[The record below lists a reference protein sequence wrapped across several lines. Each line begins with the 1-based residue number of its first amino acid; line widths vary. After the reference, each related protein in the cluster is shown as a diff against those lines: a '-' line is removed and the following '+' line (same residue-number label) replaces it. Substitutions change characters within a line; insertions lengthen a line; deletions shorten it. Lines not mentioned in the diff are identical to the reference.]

1 MLDYRFPTA
10 LQMVLSVAMAE
21 QLGERSTS
29 AILAYGLEANPSFI
43 RKLMVPLTRDGIIVS
58 TLGRNGS
65 IHLGR
70 PPEEITLRDIYLSVI
85 EDKKLWASRPDV
97 PARCVV
103 SANAC
108 WYFKSISEEA
118 EQASLAVLARHTVA
132 SALEAVKN
140 ADSSGSD
147 PLPDLIA
154 QYQQA
159 SSLCTCCKKSRLH
172 SESGFLLSAMPLR
185 GQHFPFHFAARDE
198 FTQRHVKH
206 RRQEQT
212 KQRHPQHT
220 GEHGDPGDAAHFCA
234 CAVAEDQRNGPG
246 NKGDGGHHNRA

>member
-21 QLGERSTS
+21 QMGERSTS

-65 IHLGR
+65 IHLG
-70 PPEEITLRDIYLSVI
+70 ITLRDIYLSVI

-108 WYFKSISEEA
+108 WYFKSVADEA
-118 EQASLAVLARHTVA
+118 EQASLNVLARHTAA

-140 ADSSGSD
+140 ADTSGCD
-147 PLPDLIA
+147 PVPEMIA
-154 QYQQA
+154 RF
-159 SSLCTCCKKSRLH
+159 KK
-172 SESGFLLSAMPLR
+172 
-185 GQHFPFHFAARDE
+185 
-198 FTQRHVKH
+198 
-206 RRQEQT
+206 
-212 KQRHPQHT
+212 
-220 GEHGDPGDAAHFCA
+220 AH
-234 CAVAEDQRNGPG
+234 
-246 NKGDGGHHNRA
+246 

>member
-70 PPEEITLRDIYLSVI
+70 PPEEITLRDIYLSVT

-118 EQASLAVLARHTVA
+118 EAGIPCGI
-132 SALEAVKN
+132 SAPYRGKRA
-140 ADSSGSD
+140 GRG
-147 PLPDLIA
+147 
-154 QYQQA
+154 Q
-159 SSLCTCCKKSRLH
+159 KSRYQR
-172 SESGFLLSAMPLR
+172 LR
-185 GQHFPFHFAARDE
+185 S
-198 FTQRHVKH
+198 FT
-206 RRQEQT
+206 
-212 KQRHPQHT
+212 
-220 GEHGDPGDAAHFCA
+220 
-234 CAVAEDQRNGPG
+234 
-246 NKGDGGHHNRA
+246 

>member
-21 QLGERSTS
+21 QSGERSTS

-43 RKLMVPLTRDGIIVS
+43 RKLMVPLARDGIIVS

-70 PPEEITLRDIYLSVI
+70 PAEEITLRDIYLSVT

-108 WYFKSISEEA
+108 WYFKSIADEA

-132 SALEAVKN
+132 SALEEVKK
-140 ADSSGSD
+140 ADTSGCD
-147 PLPDLIA
+147 PVPE
-154 QYQQA
+154 
-159 SSLCTCCKKSRLH
+159 LCTQHKKAPNPDRLRKKAAFIVKAAFCYLLRPTQATPLFPLYRASRTYAA
-172 SESGFLLSAMPLR
+172 SRKRPASGTDQTASHPAS
-185 GQHFPFHFAARDE
+185 
-198 FTQRHVKH
+198 
-206 RRQEQT
+206 RRT
-212 KQRHPQHT
+212 R
-220 GEHGDPGDAAHFCA
+220 
-234 CAVAEDQRNGPG
+234 
-246 NKGDGGHHNRA
+246 

>member
-21 QLGERSTS
+21 QMGERSTS

-65 IHLGR
+65 IR
-70 PPEEITLRDIYLSVI
+70 PADKITLRDIYLSVI

-108 WYFKSISEEA
+108 WYFKSVADEA
-118 EQASLAVLARHTVA
+118 EQASLNVLARHTVA

-140 ADSSGSD
+140 ADTSGCD
-147 PLPDLIA
+147 PVPEMIA
-154 QYQQA
+154 RF
-159 SSLCTCCKKSRLH
+159 KK
-172 SESGFLLSAMPLR
+172 
-185 GQHFPFHFAARDE
+185 
-198 FTQRHVKH
+198 
-206 RRQEQT
+206 
-212 KQRHPQHT
+212 
-220 GEHGDPGDAAHFCA
+220 AH
-234 CAVAEDQRNGPG
+234 
-246 NKGDGGHHNRA
+246 

>member
-1 MLDYRFPTA
+1 MPGVSAPTSCRTGIVFSDKRGRLNTLDGDGVVRKVSFTQRVARRLLQKNDRICYIVVHCLFTSAVPKRTRFTATQEDKMLDYRFPTA

-21 QLGERSTS
+21 QLGQRSTS

-70 PPEEITLRDIYLSVI
+70 PAESITLRDIYVSVI

-108 WYFKSISEEA
+108 WYFKSIADEA
-118 EQASLAVLARHTVA
+118 EQASLNVLARHTVA
-132 SALEAVKN
+132 SALEKVKK
-140 ADSSGSD
+140 AI
-147 PLPDLIA
+147 P
-154 QYQQA
+154 
-159 SSLCTCCKKSRLH
+159 
-172 SESGFLLSAMPLR
+172 
-185 GQHFPFHFAARDE
+185 AAAICYR
-198 FTQRHVKH
+198 
-206 RRQEQT
+206 
-212 KQRHPQHT
+212 T
-220 GEHGDPGDAAHFCA
+220 GYPEKAH
-234 CAVAEDQRNGPG
+234 
-246 NKGDGGHHNRA
+246 

>member
-21 QLGERSTS
+21 QMGERSTS

-70 PPEEITLRDIYLSVI
+70 PADKITLRDIYLSVI

-108 WYFKSISEEA
+108 WYFKSVADEA
-118 EQASLAVLARHTVA
+118 EQASLNVVLARHTVA

-140 ADSSGSD
+140 ADTSGCD
-147 PLPDLIA
+147 PVPEMIA
-154 QYQQA
+154 RF
-159 SSLCTCCKKSRLH
+159 KK
-172 SESGFLLSAMPLR
+172 
-185 GQHFPFHFAARDE
+185 
-198 FTQRHVKH
+198 
-206 RRQEQT
+206 
-212 KQRHPQHT
+212 
-220 GEHGDPGDAAHFCA
+220 AH
-234 CAVAEDQRNGPG
+234 
-246 NKGDGGHHNRA
+246 

>member
-21 QLGERSTS
+21 QMGERSTS

-70 PPEEITLRDIYLSVI
+70 PADKITLRDIYLSVI

-108 WYFKSISEEA
+108 WYS
-118 EQASLAVLARHTVA
+118 
-132 SALEAVKN
+132 
-140 ADSSGSD
+140 
-147 PLPDLIA
+147 
-154 QYQQA
+154 Y
-159 SSLCTCCKKSRLH
+159 
-172 SESGFLLSAMPLR
+172 R
-185 GQHFPFHFAARDE
+185 GQRAGGGQKRRY
-198 FTQRHVKH
+198 QRL
-206 RRQEQT
+206 R
-212 KQRHPQHT
+212 
-220 GEHGDPGDAAHFCA
+220 PGA
-234 CAVAEDQRNGPG
+234 G
-246 NKGDGGHHNRA
+246 NDRPL

>member
-21 QLGERSTS
+21 QSGERSTS

-43 RKLMVPLTRDGIIVS
+43 RKLMVPLARDGIIVS

-70 PPEEITLRDIYLSVI
+70 PAEEITLRDIYLSVT

-108 WYFKSISEEA
+108 WYFKSIADEA

-132 SALEAVKN
+132 SALEEVKKPIPAGAIRCRN
-140 ADSSGSD
+140 SVRSIKKRLNPDRLRKKAAFIVKAAFCYLLRPTQATPLFPLCRASRTYAASRKIPASGTD
-147 PLPDLIA
+147 
-154 QYQQA
+154 QTA
-159 SSLCTCCKKSRLH
+159 SRPASR
-172 SESGFLLSAMPLR
+172 
-185 GQHFPFHFAARDE
+185 
-198 FTQRHVKH
+198 K
-206 RRQEQT
+206 RR
-212 KQRHPQHT
+212 
-220 GEHGDPGDAAHFCA
+220 
-234 CAVAEDQRNGPG
+234 
-246 NKGDGGHHNRA
+246 

>member
-21 QLGERSTS
+21 QMGERSTS

-70 PPEEITLRDIYLSVI
+70 PADKITLRDIYLSVI

-97 PARCVV
+97 PAR
-103 SANAC
+103 SC
-108 WYFKSISEEA
+108 WYFKSVADEA
-118 EQASLAVLARHTVA
+118 EQASLNVLARHTVA

-140 ADSSGSD
+140 ADTSGCD
-147 PLPDLIA
+147 PVPEMIA
-154 QYQQA
+154 RF
-159 SSLCTCCKKSRLH
+159 KK
-172 SESGFLLSAMPLR
+172 
-185 GQHFPFHFAARDE
+185 
-198 FTQRHVKH
+198 
-206 RRQEQT
+206 
-212 KQRHPQHT
+212 
-220 GEHGDPGDAAHFCA
+220 AH
-234 CAVAEDQRNGPG
+234 
-246 NKGDGGHHNRA
+246 

>member
-21 QLGERSTS
+21 QMGERSTS

-70 PPEEITLRDIYLSVI
+70 NGSIHLGRPANKITLRDIYLSVI

-108 WYFKSISEEA
+108 WYFKSVADEA
-118 EQASLAVLARHTVA
+118 EQASLNVLARHTVA

-140 ADSSGSD
+140 ADTSGCD
-147 PLPDLIA
+147 PVPEMIA
-154 QYQQA
+154 RF
-159 SSLCTCCKKSRLH
+159 KK
-172 SESGFLLSAMPLR
+172 
-185 GQHFPFHFAARDE
+185 
-198 FTQRHVKH
+198 
-206 RRQEQT
+206 
-212 KQRHPQHT
+212 
-220 GEHGDPGDAAHFCA
+220 AH
-234 CAVAEDQRNGPG
+234 
-246 NKGDGGHHNRA
+246 

>member
-1 MLDYRFPTA
+1 LLQNNYRICYIVVYCLFTSAVPKRTRFTATQDREMLDYRFPTA

-132 SALEAVKN
+132 SALEAVKTPIA
-140 ADSSGSD
+140 ADGIRSRPYCPVSKNVLTFG
-147 PLPDLIA
+147 LL
-154 QYQQA
+154 
-159 SSLCTCCKKSRLH
+159 KKKPPS
-172 SESGFLLSAMPLR
+172 
-185 GQHFPFHFAARDE
+185 Q
-198 FTQRHVKH
+198 
-206 RRQEQT
+206 
-212 KQRHPQHT
+212 
-220 GEHGDPGDAAHFCA
+220 
-234 CAVAEDQRNGPG
+234 
-246 NKGDGGHHNRA
+246 

>member
-21 QLGERSTS
+21 QMGERSTS

-70 PPEEITLRDIYLSVI
+70 PADKITLRDIYLSVI

-108 WYFKSISEEA
+108 WYFKSVADEA
-118 EQASLAVLARHTVA
+118 EQASLNGHTVA

-140 ADSSGSD
+140 ADTSGCD
-147 PLPDLIA
+147 PVPEMIA
-154 QYQQA
+154 RF
-159 SSLCTCCKKSRLH
+159 KK
-172 SESGFLLSAMPLR
+172 
-185 GQHFPFHFAARDE
+185 
-198 FTQRHVKH
+198 
-206 RRQEQT
+206 
-212 KQRHPQHT
+212 
-220 GEHGDPGDAAHFCA
+220 AH
-234 CAVAEDQRNGPG
+234 
-246 NKGDGGHHNRA
+246 

>member
-21 QLGERSTS
+21 QMGERSTS

-70 PPEEITLRDIYLSVI
+70 PADKITLRDIYLSVI

-108 WYFKSISEEA
+108 WYFKSVADEA
-118 EQASLAVLARHTVA
+118 EQAVLARHTVA

-140 ADSSGSD
+140 ADTSGCD
-147 PLPDLIA
+147 PVPEMIA
-154 QYQQA
+154 RF
-159 SSLCTCCKKSRLH
+159 KK
-172 SESGFLLSAMPLR
+172 
-185 GQHFPFHFAARDE
+185 
-198 FTQRHVKH
+198 
-206 RRQEQT
+206 
-212 KQRHPQHT
+212 
-220 GEHGDPGDAAHFCA
+220 AH
-234 CAVAEDQRNGPG
+234 
-246 NKGDGGHHNRA
+246 